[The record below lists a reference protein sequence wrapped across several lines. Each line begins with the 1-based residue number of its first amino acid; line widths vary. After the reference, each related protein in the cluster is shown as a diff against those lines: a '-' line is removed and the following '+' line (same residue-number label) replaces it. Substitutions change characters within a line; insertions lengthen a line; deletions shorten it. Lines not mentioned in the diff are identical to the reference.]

1 MITDTAIF
9 VCVNEACE
17 YASTGKCV
25 EGNSVEECPHLESA
39 DLASSEGGDEIET
52 GTEIIVGEETS
63 IFQFNTGDALSVADG
78 SEMLKAKRASVVALV
93 GQAEAGKTSLIGEVY
108 DAFQYGHYETL
119 CFAGSRS
126 LIAFEKICH
135 KIRGT
140 SRGSDL
146 FEERT
151 DVITDPVLF
160 HLSVARKKG
169 EVQDI
174 LIADRSGETYRDM
187 LDRPSLAAECIELR
201 RASVLNLLVDGARLT
216 DSSERASV
224 ITECQQIMQ
233 TLAYSSLISWGS
245 RVNVVLTKL
254 DAVDVSPESKQ
265 SHSAFETI
273 VSRIRSIMPGGCKRP
288 GVYKVAARP
297 HNELYGKGFGVE
309 ALLNDWLEDTFVGT
323 PYANAE
329 YESIRAFEMVRG
341 WLGPQ

>member
-1 MITDTAIF
+1 MTTDTAVL
-9 VCVNEACE
+9 VCANEACE
-17 YASTGKCV
+17 YAVTGKCV
-25 EGNSVEECPHLESA
+25 EGNAVDECPHLVSGDQANGEVV
-39 DLASSEGGDEIET
+39 DEVEIGTDSSVGGQ
-52 GTEIIVGEETS
+52 TS
-63 IFQFNTGDALSVADG
+63 IYYLNSGDALSVAEG
-78 SEMLKAKRASVVALV
+78 SAMLKSRRASVVALV

-108 DAFQYGHYETL
+108 DAFQYGQYETL
-119 CFAGSRS
+119 CFAGSRT

-151 DVITDPVLF
+151 DLTPYPVLF
-160 HLSVARKKG
+160 HLLVAREKG
-169 EVQDI
+169 KVQDI

-187 LDRPSLAAECIELR
+187 LDKPSLAAGCIELR

-216 DSSERASV
+216 EPPERASV

-233 TLAYSSLISWGS
+233 TLAYSSLLEGCS

-254 DAVDVSPESKQ
+254 DAVDGSPEKER

-273 VSRIRSIMPGGCKRP
+273 VNRVNSIMPGGSEKL

-297 HNELYGKGFGVE
+297 HNELYDKGFGVE
-309 ALLNDWLEDTFVGT
+309 ALLNDWLDDAFIATRYES
-323 PYANAE
+323 AE
-329 YESIRAFEMVRG
+329 YENIRAFEMVGG
-341 WLGPQ
+341 WTEVQ